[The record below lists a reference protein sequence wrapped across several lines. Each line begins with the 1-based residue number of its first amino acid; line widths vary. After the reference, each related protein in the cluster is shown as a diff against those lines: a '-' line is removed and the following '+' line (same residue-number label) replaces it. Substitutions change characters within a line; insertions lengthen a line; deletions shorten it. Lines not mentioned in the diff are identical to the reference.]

1 MLFQNTVEMQA
12 SESDLY
18 SAPEVGQQIDRE
30 QWHSTLELGQRPDP
44 PQVYSTLESRQP
56 ELSLFDTYKQSATA
70 SPQPEIFDASPETPG
85 NLDSDN
91 GTGFAGKD
99 RSSRKQTFWILVALI
114 IVAAA
119 AIGGGIG
126 GRSHHSI
133 SSAFLSN
140 QAPSSTEANMGSLPS
155 SSSSIVSGVLIPTI
169 STSSSSPTATAK
181 LNSTILGPTMVN
193 STVLNTTNLASIVW
207 NLHGLT
213 EYRVWYQ
220 TEDNMIREI
229 GKNDSGQQWYS
240 SGQSHGPAKR
250 GSPIAVSYTGSPDW
264 RFVGALYPSAII

>member
-1 MLFQNTVEMQA
+1 M
-12 SESDLY
+12 SEPDLY
-18 SAPEVGQQIDRE
+18 SAPELGRQIDRGH
-30 QWHSTLELGQRPDP
+30 WHSTLEPGQRPDP

-56 ELSLFDTYKQSATA
+56 DLSLFDTYKQSTTA

-99 RSSRKQTFWILVALI
+99 RSSRKQTLWILIALI

-119 AIGGGIG
+119 AIGGGVG
-126 GRSHHSI
+126 GRSHRSS
-133 SSAFLSN
+133 SSASLSY
-140 QAPSSTEANMGSLPS
+140 QAPSSTKANMGSLSS

-169 STSSSSPTATAK
+169 STSSSFPTPTVK
-181 LNSTILGPTMVN
+181 LNSTMLDLTMLN
-193 STVLNTTNLASIVW
+193 STMLNSTNLASIVW
-207 NLHGLT
+207 TFHGLK

-229 GKNDSGQQWYS
+229 GKNESGQQWYS

-250 GSPIAVSYTGSPDW
+250 GSPIAVTYTGAPDW
-264 RFVGALYPSAII
+264 PSVGGLYPPAII